1 MRQPTTDARPAP
13 LSGVRVIDLTRVLAG
28 PYATMVLAD
37 LGAEVVKIERPGTG
51 DDSRAFGPFRD
62 GSSGYFAS
70 VNRGKQSCTL
80 DLKSDEGRDIL
91 LRLIEGADVL
101 VENFKPGVM
110 EKLGLG
116 WDATRVVNPRLVYV
130 SCSGFGQ
137 TGPYA
142 SRPAYDVIVQG
153 EGGLLSVTGTEGGP
167 PVRVGVSLGD
177 LAGALFTVIG
187 IQAALAERERTGL
200 GRWVDVAMLDA
211 VVAMLENAIV
221 RTDVEETAP
230 GPLGTRH
237 PSIAPFQAFP
247 TRDGHVVVAA
257 GNDRLWER
265 LCRATGADMLL
276 TDPRFVTNEERV
288 RHHGEMEAGLT
299 VAFRTRD
306 TAQWVSELQVAGV
319 PCGPLNRVDAVM
331 ADPQVAARNM
341 MVDVADQ
348 DGHVFHVAGS
358 PLTRAATGVVAS
370 GRFPALGEHTD
381 EVLARLAGLDA
392 DTVAAL
398 RLRGVI

>member
-1 MRQPTTDARPAP
+1 MAQPSTDARTAP
-13 LSGVRVIDLTRVLAG
+13 LAGIRVIDLTRVLAG

-51 DDSRAFGPFRD
+51 DDSRGFGPFRD

-80 DLKSDEGRDIL
+80 NLKSDDGRGLL
-91 LRLIEGADVL
+91 LRLLQEADVL

-110 EKLGLG
+110 EGLGLG
-116 WDATRVVNPRLVYV
+116 WAAAHEVNPRLIYA

-153 EGGLLSVTGTEGGP
+153 EGGLLSVTGTEGGA

-177 LAGALFTVIG
+177 LSGALFTVIG

-200 GRWVDVAMLDA
+200 GRQVDVAMLDS
-211 VVAMLENAIV
+211 VVALLENAIV
-221 RTDVEETAP
+221 RADVDGRPPT
-230 GPLGTRH
+230 PLGTRH

-265 LCRATGADMLL
+265 LCRAVEAEHLLADA
-276 TDPRFVTNEERV
+276 RFATNAERI
-288 RHHGEMEAGLT
+288 HDHAHMEAALST
-299 VAFRTRD
+299 AFQARD
-306 TAQWVSELQVAGV
+306 TDYWVRTLQEAGV
-319 PCGPLNRVDAVM
+319 PCGPLNRVDEVM
-331 ADPQVAARNM
+331 ADPQVAARDM
-341 MVDVADQ
+341 MIEIADSA
-348 DGHVFHVAGS
+348 GHMFRVAGT
-358 PLTRAATGVVAS
+358 PLTRSAAGVTAS
-370 GRFPALGEHTD
+370 NWFPLLGEHTD
-381 EVLARLAGLDA
+381 AVFARLLGLKSDA
-392 DTVAAL
+392 LAEL
-398 RLRGVI
+398 HSRGVV

>member
-1 MRQPTTDARPAP
+1 MVQPTTDARPAP

-37 LGAEVVKIERPGTG
+37 LGAEVIKIERPGTG
-51 DDSRAFGPFRD
+51 DDSRGFGPFRD

-80 DLKSDEGRDIL
+80 NLKSEEGRGLL
-91 LRLIEGADVL
+91 LRLLADADVL

-110 EKLGLG
+110 NDLGLG
-116 WDATRVVNPRLVYV
+116 WDVVREVNPRLVYA

-153 EGGLLSVTGTEGGP
+153 EGGLLSVTGTEGGA

-187 IQAALAERERTGL
+187 IQAALAERERTGY
-200 GRWVDVAMLDA
+200 GRQVDVAMLDS
-211 VVAMLENAIV
+211 VVALLENAIV
-221 RTDVEETAP
+221 RADVEGKAP
-230 GPLGTRH
+230 TPLGTRH

-247 TRDGHVVVAA
+247 TRNGHVVVAA

-265 LCRATGADMLL
+265 LCRAVEAEHLLADA
-276 TDPRFVTNEERV
+276 RFATNAYRI
-288 RHHGEMEAGLT
+288 RDHAQMEAALT
-299 VAFRTRD
+299 AAFRARNTEH
-306 TAQWVSELQVAGV
+306 WVRTLQEAGV
-319 PCGPLNRVDAVM
+319 PCGPLNRVDEVM

-341 MVDVADQ
+341 VIEIADSA
-348 DGHVFHVAGS
+348 GHAFKVAGT
-358 PLTRAATGVVAS
+358 PLTRAAAGVAAS
-370 GRFPALGEHTD
+370 TWFPLLSEHTD
-381 EVLARLAGLDA
+381 SVLSRLLGLESEALA
-392 DTVAAL
+392 DL
-398 RLRGVI
+398 RNRGVV

>member
-1 MRQPTTDARPAP
+1 MHQPTTDVPTAP
-13 LSGVRVIDLTRVLAG
+13 LSGIRVIDLTRVLAG

-37 LGAEVVKIERPGTG
+37 LGADVIKIERPGTG
-51 DDSRAFGPFRD
+51 DDSRGFGPFRD

-70 VNRGKQSCTL
+70 VNRGKRSCTV
-80 DLKSDEGRDIL
+80 DLKTDEGRDIL
-91 LRLIEGADVL
+91 LRLMGGADVL

-110 EKLGLG
+110 ETLGLG
-116 WDATRVVNPRLVYV
+116 WNTAHAINPRLVYV

-187 IQAALAERERTGL
+187 IQAALAERDRTGQ

-211 VVAMLENAIV
+211 VVALLENAVV
-221 RTDVEETAP
+221 RADVDQTAP

-265 LCRATGADMLL
+265 LCRTIGADGL
-276 TDPRFVTNEERV
+276 TADPRFATNEGRV
-288 RHHGEMEAGLT
+288 RHHGELEAALS
-299 VAFRTRD
+299 VAFGSGD
-306 TAQWVSELQVAGV
+306 TAQWVDVLQAAGV
-319 PCGPLNRVDAVM
+319 PCGPLNRVDDVM
-331 ADPQVAARNM
+331 GDPQVAARNM
-341 MVDVADQ
+341 MIDVADRE
-348 DGHVFHVAGS
+348 GHVFHVAGS
-358 PLTRAATGVVAS
+358 PLARAAAGVVAP
-370 GRFPALGEHTD
+370 RWFPALGEHTD
-381 EVLARLAGLDA
+381 DILTRHAGLDPEA
-392 DTVAAL
+392 VAAL
-398 RLRGVI
+398 RRRGVI